1 MTNAI
6 QRGSDEGCA
15 HAALGALRL
24 PTGRRV
30 TLLVGTGRSVDS
42 ASADPLA
49 VPSAPATRNTPR
61 PRTSVL
67 ILSFLAHFLTCSLII
82 TMAQAERRVSLGELI
97 RHAGITLVTT
107 RQPCLPAPSQPNNL
121 SSEEDR
127 TQARD
132 ILIRRRQKNPESKDA
147 VLKRIFK
154 SSKEKEKALDTT
166 QWEFSQDELDQAL
179 SAVIRNP
186 ESSPG
191 LVQAF
196 LSLGAK
202 VNFVDTSDKKKSKS
216 NAPNSSL
223 RRRSTVLQQAAT
235 LRKADSVN
243 LLACSGAD
251 QITLDEGLKAAL
263 TAKDQACVEELL
275 RHGADP
281 NRFPSALGAAV
292 QSNNSDFVQLLLRAP
307 KPLRPE
313 VISSCLPAAVRQNSE
328 VIASLL
334 ISYGA
339 DPNFDS
345 ASALNSAIGK
355 EDWTMALTLVSGPT
369 AIAPQNL
376 QRLLDTVMRLRT
388 CVATLQFLQLL
399 FCCGLP
405 PASIGLPDLL
415 ICRVRKN
422 DTPGSKMMINHGV
435 PTTANEAECLRL
447 AIENE
452 NWTLVDAILNTPIKG
467 QHASAA
473 LEVLPLNTP
482 RSERLRVLQSLLQ
495 KGASGTSLNRWL
507 SLAVKERDMALME
520 SLLSSGA
527 PVDARTISL
536 AVTQADDSTLR
547 LLCTYAPTPSSIS
560 QALPL
565 VFSPE
570 GQRHLKT
577 LPLLDILLA
586 HGIENGP
593 AFQTLQIALEGGAE
607 NLDIVQRLLAADSKL
622 LGSALEQAIA
632 LEDPV
637 KKKPLIDAL
646 LKLGIPKEALDKAL
660 TTETQY
666 AARTKDLSTT
676 TVLVRQGAPVSGD
689 ALGTAVSFGNTSLT
703 QLLLSGK
710 RQPSRSDVTKAFRT
724 LFLERTLQHAS
735 VNAESMPLIA
745 QMLLHCGV
753 EQPAIDA
760 ALRATLGSI
769 NGLLRAETLVDLLLQ
784 HNANVNSADG
794 VCFLLAAQKHD
805 HIFYEKLLL
814 HQPNFSL
821 VIPALLSSKISD
833 QVVVSLIN
841 LCFKHGCSSEGLD
854 LVPFGDRKISVLI
867 MAMQNYPRNAPLLRS
882 LLHHG
887 WNPEV
892 TVRELIEPTADEEA
906 ISALLWALLQ
916 PQKRIS
922 DSVVRELLD
931 AGASVT
937 RPSPTSDITPL
948 SVAARESR
956 NDIVQALLQRGA
968 DPSVRD
974 KWARSV
980 LFYASSRSAV
990 SIVQTLAPNALKNDG
1005 SLHEAARCLQSDS
1018 ASILLQHGHSANFP
1032 SRLHEGRT
1040 PLGEL
1045 CFHASATTGQQ
1056 RSHIRQLIRLLLDHG
1071 ADPLFRARNER
1082 SSVLLALDNPHG
1094 ALDVSEALLE
1104 NEVWETINDEKHTYI
1119 ASGLTYSPLSYVE
1132 HVPAP
1137 HRTSIKAQLID
1148 LLRDKG
1154 CIPRFYSSTVE
1165 QPPHAIG
1172 IPPPILRLVDRQKE
1186 HNLALK
1192 LAEQAHE
1199 HTRTLQ
1205 ETTHRDILRRK
1216 REAQDADFAAQAAAQ
1231 AHWQALE
1238 QQKHDFEIQRV
1249 QAAERM
1255 KRAEKVA
1262 WHNMTMKQ
1270 ERDAAATRQKVEER
1284 KASAA
1289 AAHEARMTEM
1299 RKGELEH
1306 RVGAERRMLKEKEEL
1321 YERNVARQER
1331 ITKKLDESAQLHAR
1345 LKQERPAIEG
1355 PGQWGT
1361 VD

>member
-1 MTNAI
+1 
-6 QRGSDEGCA
+6 
-15 HAALGALRL
+15 
-24 PTGRRV
+24 
-30 TLLVGTGRSVDS
+30 
-42 ASADPLA
+42 
-49 VPSAPATRNTPR
+49 
-61 PRTSVL
+61 
-67 ILSFLAHFLTCSLII
+67 
-82 TMAQAERRVSLGELI
+82 MAQAERRVSLGELI
-97 RHAGITLVTT
+97 RYAGITPVTT
-107 RQPCLPAPSQPNNL
+107 RQPCLPAPSQPSNL

-186 ESSPG
+186 ESSSG

-196 LSLGAK
+196 LALGAK
-202 VNFVDTSDKKKSKS
+202 VNFVDTDKKKLKS

-235 LRKADSVN
+235 LRRADSVN

-251 QITLDEGLKAAL
+251 QVTLDEGLKAAL

-275 RHGADP
+275 RHGADL
-281 NRFPSALGAAV
+281 NKFPSALGAAV
-292 QSNNSDFVQLLLRAP
+292 QSNDPAFVQLLLRAP
-307 KPLRPE
+307 KSLRPE
-313 VISSCLPAAVRQNSE
+313 VISSCLPAAVRHDSE
-328 VIASLL
+328 AIASLL

-339 DPNFDS
+339 DPNFDA

-355 EDWTMALTLVSGPT
+355 EDWKVTLTLVSGPI
-369 AIAPQNL
+369 AIAPHNL
-376 QRLLDTVMRLRT
+376 QRLLDIVMRLRT
-388 CVATLQFLQLL
+388 CTATLQFLQLL

-473 LEVLPLNTP
+473 LDVLPLSTP
-482 RSERLRVLQSLLQ
+482 RSERMRILQALLQ
-495 KGASGTSLNRWL
+495 KGAGGTSLDRWL
-507 SLAVKERDMALME
+507 SLAVKERDVALMDL
-520 SLLSSGA
+520 LLSSGA
-527 PVDARTISL
+527 PVNAQTISL
-536 AVTQADDSTLR
+536 AVAQADEGTVR
-547 LLCTYAPTPSSIS
+547 QLCAHAPTPSSVS
-560 QALPL
+560 PALPL
-565 VFSPE
+565 VFTSG
-570 GQRHLKT
+570 GQRHSKT
-577 LPLLDILLA
+577 LPLLDILLGR
-586 HGIENGP
+586 GIESGP
-593 AFQTLQIALEGGAE
+593 ALQALQIAVEGGPE
-607 NLDIVQRLLAADSKL
+607 NFDIVQRLLAADSTL
-622 LGSALEQAIA
+622 LGSALEQTIA
-632 LEDPV
+632 LEDPE
-637 KKKPLIDAL
+637 KKKPLMDAL

-676 TVLVRQGAPVSGD
+676 TVLVRQGAPVSGN
-689 ALGTAVSFGNTSLT
+689 ALGTAVQFLDTSLT
-703 QLLLSGK
+703 KLLLSGK

-724 LFLERTLQHAS
+724 LFLERTLQDAA
-735 VNAESMPLIA
+735 VDANVILSMA
-745 QMLLHCGV
+745 QMLLHCGA
-753 EQPAIDA
+753 EQPAVDA
-760 ALRATLGSI
+760 ALRVTLGSA
-769 NGLLRAETLVDLLLQ
+769 NGLLCAGALVDLLLQ
-784 HNANVNSADG
+784 HHANVNSADG

-805 HIFYEKLLL
+805 HTLYKKLLL

-821 VIPALLSSKISD
+821 VISALLSSKISD
-833 QVVVSLIN
+833 RVVVSLIN
-841 LCFKHGCSSEGLD
+841 LCFKHGCTSDGLD
-854 LVPFGDRKISVLI
+854 FVSFGDRKLSVLV

-882 LLHHG
+882 LLDHG

-892 TVRELIEPTADEEA
+892 TIRETIEPTRGEET

-916 PQKRIS
+916 PQKQIS
-922 DSVVRELLD
+922 DSVVHELLD
-931 AGASVT
+931 AGASAT

-956 NDIVQALLQRGA
+956 SDIVQALLDRGA
-968 DPSVRD
+968 DPSARD
-974 KWARSV
+974 KWVRSA
-980 LFYASSRSAV
+980 LFYASSRSAI
-990 SIVQTLAPNALKNDG
+990 SIVRTLAPKALKNDG
-1005 SLHEAARCLQSDS
+1005 SLHEAARCLQIDS
-1018 ASILLQHGHSANFP
+1018 VSVLIQHGHSANYP

-1045 CFHASATTGQQ
+1045 CLHAEADSGQQ
-1056 RSHIRQLIRLLLDHG
+1056 RSRVRQLIRLLLDHG
-1071 ADPLFRARNER
+1071 ADSLFKVRNEK

-1094 ALDVSEALLE
+1094 ALDVTEALLE
-1104 NEVWETINDEKHTYI
+1104 TEVWETINDEKHTYL

-1137 HRTSIKAQLID
+1137 HRTAIKSQLID

-1154 CIPRFYSSTVE
+1154 CVPRFYSSTAE
-1165 QPPHAIG
+1165 QPPGAVG

-1186 HNLALK
+1186 HTLALK
-1192 LAEQAHE
+1192 FAEQAHE
-1199 HTRTLQ
+1199 HSRTLE
-1205 ETTHRDILRRK
+1205 ETSHRDILRRK
-1216 REAQDADFAAQAAAQ
+1216 QEAQDADFTAQAAAQ
-1231 AHWQALE
+1231 AHWQAIE
-1238 QQKHDFEIQRV
+1238 QQKHDFEVQRV

-1255 KRAEKVA
+1255 KRTEKVA
-1262 WHNMTMKQ
+1262 WHNLTMEL
-1270 ERDAAATRQKVEER
+1270 ERDAAAARQKAEER
-1284 KASAA
+1284 KSSAA
-1289 AAHEARMTEM
+1289 AIHEARMAEV

-1306 RVGAERRMLKEKEEL
+1306 RVSVERRMLKEKEEL

-1331 ITKKLDESAQLHAR
+1331 VTKRLDESAHLHAR
-1345 LKQERPAIEG
+1345 LKQDRPAIEG
-1355 PGQWGT
+1355 SGQWGT

>member
-1 MTNAI
+1 
-6 QRGSDEGCA
+6 
-15 HAALGALRL
+15 
-24 PTGRRV
+24 
-30 TLLVGTGRSVDS
+30 
-42 ASADPLA
+42 
-49 VPSAPATRNTPR
+49 
-61 PRTSVL
+61 
-67 ILSFLAHFLTCSLII
+67 
-82 TMAQAERRVSLGELI
+82 MAQAERRVSLGELI
-97 RHAGITLVTT
+97 RHAGITPVTT
-107 RQPCLPAPSQPNNL
+107 RQPCLPAPSQPSNL

-154 SSKEKEKALDTT
+154 GSKEKEKALDTT

-186 ESSPG
+186 EPSSG
-191 LVQAF
+191 LVQA
-196 LSLGAK
+196 LLALGAT
-202 VNFVDTSDKKKSKS
+202 VNFVDTSDKKKLKS

-243 LLACSGAD
+243 LLAFSGAD

-275 RHGADP
+275 RHGADL
-281 NRFPSALGAAV
+281 NRFPSALGTAV
-292 QSNNSDFVQLLLRAP
+292 QSHDPAFVQLLLRAP
-307 KPLRPE
+307 KSLRPE

-328 VIASLL
+328 AIASLL
-334 ISYGA
+334 VSYGA

-355 EDWTMALTLVSGPT
+355 EDWKMTLTLVSGPT

-388 CVATLQFLQLL
+388 CTATLQFLQLL

-415 ICRVRKN
+415 ICRVRKD
-422 DTPGSKMMINHGV
+422 DTLGSKMMINHGV

-452 NWTLVDAILNTPIKG
+452 NWTLVNAILDTPIKG

-473 LEVLPLNTP
+473 LDVLPLTTP
-482 RSERLRVLQSLLQ
+482 RSERMQLLRALLQ
-495 KGASGTSLNRWL
+495 KGAGVILLGRWL
-507 SLAVKERDMALME
+507 SLAVKEHDTTLME
-520 SLLSSGA
+520 FLLSSGA
-527 PVDARTISL
+527 LVDAQTISL
-536 AVTQADDSTLR
+536 AVTQADEATVR
-547 LLCTYAPTPSSIS
+547 LLCAHALTSSSIS
-560 QALPL
+560 PALPL
-565 VFSPE
+565 VFCSG
-570 GQRHLKT
+570 GQRHSKT
-577 LPLLDILLA
+577 LTLLDILIA
-586 HGIENGP
+586 HGIESGP
-593 AFQTLQIALEGGAE
+593 ALQTLQIAVEGGPE
-607 NLDIVQRLLAADSKL
+607 NVDIVQRLLAADSNL
-622 LGSALEQAIA
+622 LGSAMEQTIS
-632 LEDPV
+632 LEDPA
-637 KKKPLIDAL
+637 KKRPLMDAL

-689 ALGTAVSFGNTSLT
+689 ALETAVSFGDTSLT
-703 QLLLSGK
+703 KVLLSGK

-724 LFLERTLQHAS
+724 LFLEKTLQDVAVDTNS
-735 VNAESMPLIA
+735 VLSIA

-753 EQPAIDA
+753 EQSAVDA
-760 ALRATLGSI
+760 ALRATLGSA
-769 NGLLRAETLVDLLLQ
+769 NRLLCAEVLIDLLLQ
-784 HNANVNSADG
+784 HHANVNSAGG

-805 HIFYEKLLL
+805 HTFYRKLLL

-821 VIPALLSSKISD
+821 VISALLSSKISD

-841 LCFKHGCSSEGLD
+841 LCFEHGCISDGLD
-854 LVPFGDRKISVLI
+854 LVPFGDRKLSVLV
-867 MAMQNYPRNAPLLRS
+867 MAMQNYPRNAPLLKS
-882 LLHHG
+882 LLDHG
-887 WNPEV
+887 WSPQVTIREV
-892 TVRELIEPTADEEA
+892 IEPTRGEEA

-931 AGASVT
+931 AGASVI
-937 RPSPTSDITPL
+937 RPSPASDITPL

-956 NDIVQALLQRGA
+956 NDIVQALLDRGA

-974 KWARSV
+974 KWARSA
-980 LFYASSRSAV
+980 LFYASSRSAI
-990 SIVQTLAPNALKNDG
+990 SIVQALAPKALQNDG
-1005 SLHEAARCLQSDS
+1005 SLHEAARCLQIDS
-1018 ASILLQHGHSANFP
+1018 VSILLQHSHSANFP

-1045 CFHASATTGQQ
+1045 CLHAEVNSGQQ
-1056 RSHIRQLIRLLLDHG
+1056 RSRVRQLIRLLLDHG
-1071 ADPLFRARNER
+1071 SDPLFRVRNEKT
-1082 SSVLLALDNPHG
+1082 SVLLALDNPHA
-1094 ALDVSEALLE
+1094 ALDITEALLE
-1104 NEVWETINDEKHTYI
+1104 TEVWETINDEKHTYL
-1119 ASGLTYSPLSYVE
+1119 ASGLAYSPLSYVE
-1132 HVPAP
+1132 HVPVP
-1137 HRTSIKAQLID
+1137 YRTAIKPQLID

-1154 CIPRFYSSTVE
+1154 CVPRFYSTTAE
-1165 QPPHAIG
+1165 QPFGAVG

-1186 HNLALK
+1186 HILALK
-1192 LAEQAHE
+1192 IADQAHE
-1199 HTRTLQ
+1199 HTRTLE

-1216 REAQDADFAAQAAAQ
+1216 QEAQDADLAAQAAVQ
-1231 AHWQALE
+1231 AHWQTLE

-1249 QAAERM
+1249 QVAERM

-1262 WHNMTMKQ
+1262 WHNLMMEQ
-1270 ERDAAATRQKVEER
+1270 ERDAAATRQKAEER

-1289 AAHEARMTEM
+1289 AAHEARMAEA

-1306 RVGAERRMLKEKEEL
+1306 RIGVERRMLKEKEEL

-1331 ITKKLDESAQLHAR
+1331 VTKRLDESAQLHAR
-1345 LKQERPAIEG
+1345 LKQDRPAIEG